1 MIDTYRL
8 NPQEYLTSTACRR
21 NLAGD
26 VCAIMRWVQPTP
38 QPPTPPTPQPPTPP
52 LQPPALTPPLRRV
65 HAFLEQWGLINY
77 QVDAESRPT
86 PMGPPPTS
94 HFHVLADTPSGL
106 VPLQPKTPQ
115 VGARRGGSN
124 VVRVPSA
131 FPGCWGGGLSTA
143 LSVPQGRQSDGD
155 AKTGRKSKEI
165 EDLVTESVKGKPEL
179 VGGYVGR
186 DPRRWPTKAP
196 SLLPLAPRMPP
207 CPGEQGRGGDTV
219 TRWGH
224 DGVCGSG
231 WIGGGRGWGWR
242 MGGGCCVLVGCAQRP
257 PLPLGCIPS
266 VRSPSSS
273 RARPRSRC

>member
-1 MIDTYRL
+1 M
-8 NPQEYLTSTACRR
+8 
-21 NLAGD
+21 
-26 VCAIMRWVQPTP
+26 
-38 QPPTPPTPQPPTPP
+38 
-52 LQPPALTPPLRRV
+52 

-115 VGARRGGSN
+115 VGARGGSRR
-124 VVRVPSA
+124 VRVPSA

-186 DPRRWPTKAP
+186 GPRRWPRKAP
-196 SLLPLAPRMPP
+196 SLLPLAPRMLPW
-207 CPGEQGRGGDTV
+207 GAGTRGGHRDEMGA
-219 TRWGH
+219 RRRLC
-224 DGVCGSG
+224 CG
-231 WIGGGRGWGWR
+231 R
-242 MGGGCCVLVGCAQRP
+242 MGGGRRGDAASSWAAPSP
-257 PLPLGCIPS
+257 PAASPASALLPAADLGL
-266 VRSPSSS
+266 
-273 RARPRSRC
+273 AADAELPRQEQGEAG